1 MSYFSSANVQCMREG
16 SQREAVATNLANT
29 QLPPLQGIS
38 KSLWTSLQSLGNFL
52 DRVFR
57 EQLSRL
63 IEFFFFPST
72 VIDLSLDPMLDNE
85 TPAFFLRA
93 ARLTLKPV
101 HELDEFGSRH
111 HPGLFRQGPCF

>member
-1 MSYFSSANVQCMREG
+1 MSYFSSANVQRMRDG
-16 SQREAVATNLANT
+16 SQREAIATNLANT

-38 KSLWTSLQSLGNFL
+38 KCLWTSLQSLGNFL

-63 IEFFFFPST
+63 IEFFFLPST
-72 VIDLSLDPMLDNE
+72 VIDLSLDSMLDNE

-111 HPGLFRQGPCF
+111 HPGLFR